1 MATDTPAP
9 TEQSGRVVIDA
20 ADLWRPI
27 DERAGALR
35 AERRSALFR
44 RRWRAWRIDGIAL
57 LPVWALS
64 VAIGEPAGP
73 LLAFAL
79 SLSYFFVCESL
90 TGQTLGKRVAGL
102 RVVRLDG
109 GPLNLA
115 AVAARNLL
123 LLVDAAFLCTI
134 GVLAVTFTPHRQRVG
149 DLVAG
154 TVVTVADD
162 HRHVPARQ
170 RGRTAILAGYP
181 ALWIGAALLVGLL
194 AGRAADG
201 DRYLRVANLTCVT
214 AQRALP
220 QGSALT
226 VAQGHATFTGLE
238 RSLSALRP
246 PATRRAGHARLL
258 AAIHAERKLLGRA
271 EHARGDRR
279 TALLAEFSALVG
291 RNARQELADGYPGCA

>member
-9 TEQSGRVVIDA
+9 PQQSGRVVIDA

-73 LLAFAL
+73 LLALAV
-79 SLSYFFVCESL
+79 SLSYFFLCESIC
-90 TGQTLGKRVAGL
+90 GQTIGKRIAGL

-115 AVAARNLL
+115 SVAARNLL
-123 LLVDAAFLCTI
+123 LLVDGAFLCVI
-134 GVLAVTFTPHRQRVG
+134 GVLAVTLTPHRQRVG
-149 DLVAG
+149 DLLGG

-162 HRHVPARQ
+162 HPHVPARQ
-170 RGRTAILAGYP
+170 RGRTAILAAYP
-181 ALWIGAALLVGLL
+181 ALWIGAALLVGML
-194 AGRAADG
+194 AHGAAAG
-201 DRYLRVANLTCVT
+201 DRYLRAANLTCVT

-238 RSLSALRP
+238 RALTALQP
-246 PATRRAGHARLL
+246 PASRRAGHARLL
-258 AAIHAERKLLGRA
+258 GAIHAERKLLGRA

-279 TALLAEFSALVG
+279 AALLAQFSALVD
-291 RNARQELADGYPGCA
+291 RDARQELADGYPGCA

>member
-9 TEQSGRVVIDA
+9 PQQSGRVVIEA

-57 LPVWALS
+57 LPVWTLS
-64 VAIGEPAGP
+64 VAIGKPAGP

-79 SLSYFFVCESL
+79 SLSYFFLCESL
-90 TGQTLGKRVAGL
+90 TGQTIGKRIAGL

-109 GPLNLA
+109 APLNLA
-115 AVAARNLL
+115 SVAARNLL
-123 LLVDAAFLCTI
+123 LLVDGAFVCII
-134 GVLAVTFTPHRQRVG
+134 GVLAVTLTPHRQRVG
-149 DLVAG
+149 DLIGG

-162 HRHVPARQ
+162 HPHVPSRQ
-170 RGRTAILAGYP
+170 RGRAAVLAAYP
-181 ALWIGAALLVGLL
+181 ALWIGAALLAGML
-194 AGRAADG
+194 AHSAAAG
-201 DRYLRVANLTCVT
+201 DRYLRVANLTCAN

-220 QGSALT
+220 EGSPLT

-238 RSLSALRP
+238 RSLTALRP
-246 PATRRAGHARLL
+246 PASRRAGHERLL

-271 EHARGDRR
+271 EHAHGAQR
-279 TALLAEFSALVG
+279 TVLLAEFGAVV
-291 RNARQELADGYPGCA
+291 RKNAPQELADGYPGCS

>member
-9 TEQSGRVVIDA
+9 PEQSGRVVIDA

-27 DERAGALR
+27 NERAGALR

-64 VAIGEPAGP
+64 VGIGDPAGP
-73 LLAFAL
+73 LLALAL

-90 TGQTLGKRVAGL
+90 TGQTIGKRIAGL

-109 GPLNLA
+109 APLNLA
-115 AVAARNLL
+115 AVAARNV
-123 LLVDAAFLCTI
+123 LLVIDGAFLCLI
-134 GVLAVTFTPHRQRVG
+134 GVLSMSLTPHRQRVG
-149 DLVAG
+149 DLLGG

-162 HRHVPARQ
+162 HPHVPARQ

-181 ALWIGAALLVGLL
+181 ALWIGAALL
-194 AGRAADG
+194 AGVPPHGAAAG
-201 DRYLRVANLTCVT
+201 GRYLRVANLTCVT

-220 QGSALT
+220 QG
-226 VAQGHATFTGLE
+226 
-238 RSLSALRP
+238 
-246 PATRRAGHARLL
+246 
-258 AAIHAERKLLGRA
+258 
-271 EHARGDRR
+271 
-279 TALLAEFSALVG
+279 
-291 RNARQELADGYPGCA
+291 